1 MLDGLKKLLTG
12 GAAADREAAETE
24 ALHQAVG
31 TLLYEVARMDYDVKP
46 EDLLAVRAALEDL
59 LHADAATA
67 QRLVDR
73 ASAAATRLT
82 SYHEAV
88 SAINDRFSME
98 QKIRFIEH
106 MWRVAH
112 ADQALDEQEDH
123 LVRKISDLIYVPHI
137 QCMLARQ
144 RARGDAPSA

>member
-12 GAAADREAAETE
+12 GAAADREEAAAE
-24 ALHQAVG
+24 ALHQAAA
-31 TLLYEVARMDYDVKP
+31 TLLYEVARMDYEVKS

-98 QKIRFIEH
+98 QKIRF
-106 MWRVAH
+106 
-112 ADQALDEQEDH
+112 
-123 LVRKISDLIYVPHI
+123 
-137 QCMLARQ
+137 
-144 RARGDAPSA
+144 